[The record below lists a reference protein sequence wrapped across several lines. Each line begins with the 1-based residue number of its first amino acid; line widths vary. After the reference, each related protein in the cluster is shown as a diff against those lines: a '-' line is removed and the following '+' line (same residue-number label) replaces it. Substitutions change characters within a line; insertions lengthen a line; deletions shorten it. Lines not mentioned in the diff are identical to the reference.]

1 MRKHINS
8 MKIPCIALKQVLG
21 SLAKWRLKL
30 KSSIWLPSYIRAT
43 QSSSR
48 NNRCQRVPFQILW
61 RTKLS
66 LLYSFLG
73 PFDIFCPHF
82 FYPTF
87 KSPTRGSHPS
97 CKKNAKSW
105 RGLRHVPDKLF
116 WGGEREHIFILA
128 IASVDEMAI
137 VYFFNSFRKIY
148 GYG

>member
-97 CKKNAKSW
+97 CKKKCKKLKRTTSCAW
-105 RGLRHVPDKLF
+105 QTVLR
-116 WGGEREHIFILA
+116 GEREHIFILA

-137 VYFFNSFRKIY
+137 VFFFYLFRQIY
-148 GYG
+148 G

>member
-82 FYPTF
+82 FFIPPSSPLPGAPTLLA
-87 KSPTRGSHPS
+87 
-97 CKKNAKSW
+97 KKMQKVEEDYVMCLTNCFEGEK
-105 RGLRHVPDKLF
+105 GTHIHIGNCLRWWNGH
-116 WGGEREHIFILA
+116 R
-128 IASVDEMAI
+128 
-137 VYFFNSFRKIY
+137 FFFLNLFRKIY
-148 GYG
+148 G